1 MTDTTE
7 FCLPELADQVTEVKL
22 TAWLKAVGDYVE
34 VGEPIAEVETDKT
47 NVELEA
53 PVSGV
58 LRVIHVAAGT
68 EGLGAGAV
76 LALIAAASEQ
86 SDEGGTHGAA
96 PALTGNEVVST
107 AGSPVPVVA
116 AHRRNEVVDELPPV
130 GSETDSATVPATP
143 VARKMAAVAG
153 LDLAGIRGTGRG
165 GRIGK
170 EDVDRAL
177 AERREGS
184 SVGAS
189 VPASPPVGVPAH
201 VEGPFQDHE
210 LTAMRRV
217 TATRMQ
223 QSKQTVPH
231 FYLRV
236 DCAVDAALGL
246 LASAKRQEPEVG
258 PTLTDFVICAAA
270 HALRL
275 VPGAN
280 AAWADGVVRMYDS
293 VDVALAV
300 NTPTGLIAPV
310 IRQADR
316 KELEEIAA
324 ETRTLAA
331 GAREGTLLPADYAG
345 GTFTISNLGMYGVES
360 LYAIVNPPQSCV
372 LGIGA
377 ALSRPVAFGQ
387 EVRVARMMACTLS
400 ADHRVIDGA
409 LGAELL
415 AAIKD
420 YIERA
425 GS

>member
-1 MTDTTE
+1 MTNTTE
-7 FCLPELADQVTEVKL
+7 FCLPELTDQVTEVKL
-22 TAWLKAVGDYVE
+22 IAWLKAVGDYVE

-58 LRVIHVAAGT
+58 LQVIHVAAGT

-76 LALIAAASEQ
+76 LALIAAASER
-86 SDEGGTHGAA
+86 SDDGVRSRAVPT
-96 PALTGNEVVST
+96 LTDNEVVST
-107 AGSPVPVVA
+107 AGPPAPVVTA
-116 AHRRNEVVDELPPV
+116 QRPHEVVDAIPTAGP
-130 GSETDSATVPATP
+130 ETASATVAATP
-143 VARKMAAVAG
+143 VARKMAAATG

-184 SVGAS
+184 SVGAPVS
-189 VPASPPVGVPAH
+189 PSPPVGVPAP
-201 VEGPFQDHE
+201 VEGSFQDHE

-236 DCAVDAALGL
+236 DCVVDSALRL
-246 LASAKRQEPEVG
+246 LAAAKRQEPEVV
-258 PTLTDFVICAAA
+258 PTLTDFVIRAAA

-280 AAWADGVVRMYDS
+280 AAWADGAVRMYES
-293 VDVALAV
+293 VDIALAV

-310 IRQADR
+310 IRQADC

-324 ETRTLAA
+324 ETRTLATR
-331 GAREGTLLPADYAG
+331 AREGTLQPADYAG

-360 LYAIVNPPQSCV
+360 LYAIVNPPQSCI

-387 EVRVARMMACTLS
+387 EVRVARVMACTLS

-415 AAIKD
+415 AAVKD
-420 YIERA
+420 YVEGA